1 MLYFSGYNRYN
12 YSFLVNHENKT
23 REIME
28 VFMFVITIYF
38 ENVFCDTFE
47 AQSTG
52 ENWITNKIA

>member
-38 ENVFCDTFE
+38 EKRVL
-47 AQSTG
+47 
-52 ENWITNKIA
+52 